1 MTIDKCKFLVF
12 AHHLD
17 ILDSIEDVV
26 KKSEIKYVRI
36 DGSTKNEQR
45 QFNVDTFQKDE
56 QCLIA
61 ILSIT
66 ACATGITMTKASTVV
81 FAEMYF
87 TPAVMIQAE
96 DRAHRIGQEHTCVN
110 IHYLY
115 GPNTLDELIY
125 QKLLEKHFIVTE
137 TLDNKKLVMDIEKLT
152 NGRIGDFE
160 VRINNPNNEESSDD
174 NNSTVSSQLV
184 MKKLQKKGS
193 LKIEDYF
200 EKNKKNN
207 IENKSKMKKLDKI
220 TETSENDE
228 DLTKFMETK
237 SKGKRSISRER
248 EFSDDEYTGGKKYK

>member
-1 MTIDKCKFLVF
+1 MF

-17 ILDSIEDVV
+17 ILDAIENVV
-26 KKSEIKYVRI
+26 KKSETKYVRI

-45 QFNVDTFQKDE
+45 QFNVDIFQKDE
-56 QCLIA
+56 ECLIA

-110 IHYLY
+110 IHYLF

-125 QKLLEKHFIVTE
+125 EKLQEKHFVVTE

-160 VRINNPNNEESSDD
+160 VRVNNASLDD
-174 NNSTVSSQLV
+174 IDETSNSISGSSQIV
-184 MKKLQKKGS
+184 NKKIMKKGN
-193 LKIEDYF
+193 LKINYF
-200 EKNKKNN
+200 
-207 IENKSKMKKLDKI
+207 
-220 TETSENDE
+220 
-228 DLTKFMETK
+228 F
-237 SKGKRSISRER
+237 
-248 EFSDDEYTGGKKYK
+248 

>member
-1 MTIDKCKFLVF
+1 LVF

-17 ILDSIEDVV
+17 ILDAIEDTV

-45 QFNVDTFQKDE
+45 QFNVDIFQKDE

-125 QKLLEKHFIVTE
+125 QKLLEKHFVVTE

-160 VRINNPNNEESSDD
+160 VRINNPNNEESLDE
-174 NNSTVSSQLV
+174 NSKNVTSQLV
-184 MKKLQKKGS
+184 MKKIQKKGT

-200 EKNKKNN
+200 ESNKKSNE
-207 IENKSKMKKLDKI
+207 ENKSKTKKLDKI
-220 TETSENDE
+220 IEIKENDE
-228 DLTKFMETK
+228 DHTKFFVDE
-237 SKGKRSISRER
+237 SVKRRSFSRNHDN
-248 EFSDDEYTGGKKYK
+248 SDDEYIGGKKFK

>member
-1 MTIDKCKFLVF
+1 MF

-17 ILDSIEDVV
+17 ILDAIEDVV
-26 KKSEIKYVRI
+26 RKSEVKYVRI

-45 QFNVDTFQKDE
+45 QFNVDIFQKDDE
-56 QCLIA
+56 CLIA

-110 IHYLY
+110 IHYLF

-137 TLDNKKLVMDIEKLT
+137 TLDNKKLMMDIEKLN

-160 VRINNPNNEESSDD
+160 VRVNNPVNDEDKSENCSIA
-174 NNSTVSSQLV
+174 SSQLV
-184 MKKLQKKGS
+184 MKKIQKKGA
-193 LKIEDYF
+193 LKIDDYF
-200 EKNKKNN
+200 TSNRNEKEKKNT
-207 IENKSKMKKLDKI
+207 KKKKLEEI
-220 TETSENDE
+220 TESKEIDE
-228 DLTKFMETK
+228 DLSKFLENDRFNQ
-237 SKGKRSISRER
+237 KRS
-248 EFSDDEYTGGKKYK
+248 FSKEKNTFEDPPMGGKKYK